1 VGTAGLRG
9 GPGGNGAKNY
19 DTQKYDVRG
28 QSAINERGILQI
40 PWPHRSDTGN
50 ALDEFDIL
58 LATATMPVPDPG
70 TGDYVSAAMIAEA
83 WNKTGDA
90 SYFHSNRKHGF
101 LTFQDEEIA
110 SRLRV

>member
-50 ALDEFDIL
+50 ALGEFDIL
-58 LATATMPVPDPG
+58 LVTKPDP
-70 TGDYVSAAMIAEA
+70 DPSARDFVSAAVIAEA